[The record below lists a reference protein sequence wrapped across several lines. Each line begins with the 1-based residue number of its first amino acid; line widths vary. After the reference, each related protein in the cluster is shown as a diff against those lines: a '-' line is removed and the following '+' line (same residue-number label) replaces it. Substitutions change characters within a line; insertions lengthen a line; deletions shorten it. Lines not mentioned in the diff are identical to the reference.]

1 MSERRKFMKGFGLL
15 GAVLAGAATTK
26 VVVEHVEKKEKEKEK
41 ENISHLAPD
50 AKTTLVLQGNQ
61 VEKEPVPVAGSS
73 SFYIQPLNHEYKN
86 KVSMAVG
93 KDDRL
98 WIKVGEEWKRVSIES

>member
-26 VVVEHVEKKEKEKEK
+26 VVVEHVEKKEKEKED
-41 ENISHLAPD
+41 ISHLAPD
-50 AKTTLVLQGNQ
+50 AKTTLVLQGNP

>member
-1 MSERRKFMKGFGLL
+1 MKGFGLL

-26 VVVEHVEKKEKEKEK
+26 VVVEHVEKKEKEKK
-41 ENISHLAPD
+41 DISHLAPD

-61 VEKEPVPVAGSS
+61 VEKEPIPVAGSS
-73 SFYIQPLNHEYKN
+73 SFYIQPLNYEYKN

>member
-26 VVVEHVEKKEKEKEK
+26 VVVEHGEKKEKEKED
-41 ENISHLAPD
+41 ISHLAPD
-50 AKTTLVLQGNQ
+50 AKTTFVLQGNP
-61 VEKEPVPVAGSS
+61 VEKEPIPVPGSPT
-73 SFYIQPLNHEYKN
+73 FYFLPMNPEYKN

>member
-26 VVVEHVEKKEKEKEK
+26 VVVEHVEKKEKEKED
-41 ENISHLAPD
+41 ISHLAPD

-61 VEKEPVPVAGSS
+61 VEKEPIPVAGSS
-73 SFYIQPLNHEYKN
+73 SFYIQPLNYEYKN

>member
-26 VVVEHVEKKEKEKEK
+26 VVVEHVEKKEQED
-41 ENISHLAPD
+41 ISHLAPD
-50 AKTTLVLQGNQ
+50 AKTTFVLQGNP
-61 VEKEPVPVAGSS
+61 VEKETVQFQGS
-73 SFYIQPLNHEYKN
+73 SFYIQPMNHEYQN
-86 KVSMAVG
+86 KVAMAVG

>member
-26 VVVEHVEKKEKEKEK
+26 VVIEHAEKKEQED
-41 ENISHLAPD
+41 ISHLAPGNSN
-50 AKTTLVLQGNQ
+50 TLVLLGQP
-61 VEKEPVPVAGSS
+61 VEKEPVQFQGQGS
-73 SFYIQPLNHEYKN
+73 SFYIQPMNHEYKN
-86 KVSMAVG
+86 KVAMAVG

>member
-26 VVVEHVEKKEKEKEK
+26 VVIEHVDKKEKEKEK
-41 ENISHLAPD
+41 ENISHLAPNAD
-50 AKTTLVLQGNQ
+50 ATLILQGQ
-61 VEKEPVPVAGSS
+61 KVEKEPVQVQGS
-73 SFYIQPLNHEYKN
+73 SFYIQPLNYEYQN
-86 KVSMAVG
+86 KVAMAVG

>member
-15 GAVLAGAATTK
+15 GAVIAGAATTK
-26 VVVEHVEKKEKEKEK
+26 VVIEHVEKKEQED
-41 ENISHLAPD
+41 ISHLAPNAD
-50 AKTTLVLQGNQ
+50 ATLVLHGQK
-61 VEKEPVPVAGSS
+61 VEKEPVQFQGT
-73 SFYIQPLNHEYKN
+73 SFYIQPMNHEYKN
-86 KVSMAVG
+86 KVAMAVG

>member
-1 MSERRKFMKGFGLL
+1 MSERRKFMKGFGFL

-26 VVVEHVEKKEKEKEK
+26 VVIEHVEKKEQED
-41 ENISHLAPD
+41 ISHLAPENNN
-50 AKTTLVLQGNQ
+50 TFVLQGQ
-61 VEKEPVPVAGSS
+61 PVVKEPVQFQGS
-73 SFYIQPLNHEYKN
+73 SFYIQPMNHEYKN
-86 KVSMAVG
+86 KVAMAVG

>member
-15 GAVLAGAATTK
+15 GAVIAGAATTK
-26 VVVEHVEKKEKEKEK
+26 VVIEHVEKKEQED
-41 ENISHLAPD
+41 ISHLAPNDD
-50 AKTTLVLQGNQ
+50 ATLILQGQ
-61 VEKEPVPVAGSS
+61 KVEKEPVQVQGS
-73 SFYIQPLNHEYKN
+73 SFYIQPLNYEYQN
-86 KVSMAVG
+86 KVTMAVG

>member
-15 GAVLAGAATTK
+15 GAVLAGATTTK
-26 VVVEHVEKKEKEKEK
+26 VVIEHAEKKEKEKED
-41 ENISHLAPD
+41 ISHLAPGNNN
-50 AKTTLVLQGNQ
+50 TLVLLGQP
-61 VEKEPVPVAGSS
+61 VEKEPVQFQGS
-73 SFYIQPLNHEYKN
+73 SFYIQPMNHEYKN
-86 KVSMAVG
+86 KVAMAVG

>member
-26 VVVEHVEKKEKEKEK
+26 VVIEHAEKKEKEKED
-41 ENISHLAPD
+41 ISHLAPGNNN
-50 AKTTLVLQGNQ
+50 TLVLLGQP
-61 VEKEPVPVAGSS
+61 VEKEPVQFQGQGS
-73 SFYIQPLNHEYKN
+73 SFYIQPMNHEYKN
-86 KVSMAVG
+86 KVAMAVG

>member
-26 VVVEHVEKKEKEKEK
+26 VVVEHVEKKEKEKED
-41 ENISHLAPD
+41 ISHLAPNAD
-50 AKTTLVLQGNQ
+50 MSLVLMGQK
-61 VEKEPVPVAGSS
+61 VEKEPVQLSGS
-73 SFYIQPLNHEYKN
+73 SFYIQPMNHEYKN
-86 KVSMAVG
+86 KVAMAVG

>member
-26 VVVEHVEKKEKEKEK
+26 VVIEHAEKKEQED
-41 ENISHLAPD
+41 ISHLAPEAD
-50 AKTTLVLQGNQ
+50 TTLVLLGQK
-61 VEKEPVPVAGSS
+61 VEKEPVQFQGS
-73 SFYIQPLNHEYKN
+73 SFYIQPMNHEYKN
-86 KVSMAVG
+86 KVAMAVG

>member
-26 VVVEHVEKKEKEKEK
+26 VVVEHVEKKEKEKED
-41 ENISHLAPD
+41 ISHLAPD
-50 AKTTLVLQGNQ
+50 AITTLVLQGNQ
-61 VEKEPVPVAGSS
+61 VEKEPIPVAGSS

>member
-26 VVVEHVEKKEKEKEK
+26 VVIEHAEKKEQED
-41 ENISHLAPD
+41 ISHLAPESN
-50 AKTTLVLQGNQ
+50 TTLVLQGQ
-61 VEKEPVPVAGSS
+61 PVVKEPVKFADSG
-73 SFYIQPLNHEYKN
+73 FYIQPMNPEYQN
-86 KVSMAVG
+86 KVAMAVG

>member
-26 VVVEHVEKKEKEKEK
+26 VVVEHVEKKEKEKED
-41 ENISHLAPD
+41 ISHLAPD
-50 AKTTLVLQGNQ
+50 EKTTFVLQGNQ
-61 VEKEPVPVAGSS
+61 VEKEPVSVAGSS

>member
-26 VVVEHVEKKEKEKEK
+26 VVIEHVEKKEKEKED
-41 ENISHLAPD
+41 ISHLAPENNN
-50 AKTTLVLQGNQ
+50 TLVLQGQ
-61 VEKEPVPVAGSS
+61 PVEKEPVQVMGT
-73 SFYIQPLNHEYKN
+73 SFYIQPMNHGYKN
-86 KVSMAVG
+86 KVAMAVG

>member
-15 GAVLAGAATTK
+15 GAVIAGAATTK
-26 VVVEHVEKKEKEKEK
+26 VVIEHTEKKEQED
-41 ENISHLAPD
+41 ISHLAPNAD
-50 AKTTLVLQGNQ
+50 MSLVLMGQK
-61 VEKEPVPVAGSS
+61 VEKEPVQLSGS
-73 SFYIQPLNHEYKN
+73 SFYIQPMNHEYKN
-86 KVSMAVG
+86 KVAMAVG

>member
-26 VVVEHVEKKEKEKEK
+26 VVVEHVEKKEKEKED
-41 ENISHLAPD
+41 ISHLAPD

-61 VEKEPVPVAGSS
+61 VEKEPIPVAGSS
-73 SFYIQPLNHEYKN
+73 SFYIRNSTAEYKN

>member
-1 MSERRKFMKGFGLL
+1 MKGFGLL

-26 VVVEHVEKKEKEKEK
+26 VVVEHVEKKEKEKED
-41 ENISHLAPD
+41 ISHLAPD

-61 VEKEPVPVAGSS
+61 VEKEPIPVAGSS
-73 SFYIQPLNHEYKN
+73 SFYIQPLNYEYKN

>member
-26 VVVEHVEKKEKEKEK
+26 VVVEHVEKKEQED
-41 ENISHLAPD
+41 ISHLAPD
-50 AKTTLVLQGNQ
+50 AKTTFVLQGNP
-61 VEKEPVPVAGSS
+61 VEKEPVPVAGLSN
-73 SFYIQPLNHEYKN
+73 FYIQPVNHEYQN
-86 KVSMAVG
+86 KVAIAVG